1 MFKTIDQTVLYQLE
15 YIYFIISLSMS
26 TPTLDWVWAVSDQ
39 TFLYRLDYIY
49 FIICLSMSTPTL
61 DWGWAVSERTI
72 FGSIARK

>member
-1 MFKTIDQTVLYQLE
+1 
-15 YIYFIISLSMS
+15 MS
-26 TPTLDWVWAVSDQ
+26 TPPLDWVWAVSDH

-49 FIICLSMSTPTL
+49 FIICLSLSTPTL